1 MADIGLVGLGVMG
14 ANLALNMA
22 EKGYTVAVYNRT
34 TEKTDAFIANA
45 GSLAREPGAVQDA
58 DRARRGGPPAAAD
71 RDHGQGR
78 RGGRRAGRDP
88 RRASRRRATS

>member
-34 TEKTDAFIANA
+34 AEKIDAFIADA
-45 GSLAREPGAVQDA
+45 GSLAERLTPCQTLAP
-58 DRARRGGPPAAAD
+58 RRGGQAAAAD
-71 RDHGQGR
+71 HHHGQGR
-78 RGGRRAGRDP
+78 RSRSTRRPSA
-88 RRASRRRATS
+88 RRSSPRATS

>member
-34 TEKTDAFIANA
+34 TEKTDAFIADA
-45 GSLAREPGAVQDA
+45 GDLAPKLVPCKTLAEL
-58 DRARRGGPPAAAD
+58 AAAV
-71 RDHGQGR
+71 GR
-78 RGGRRAGRDP
+78 RGR
-88 RRASRRRATS
+88 S